1 MDFFWFN
8 VVLAIMFASYVFLSV
23 WRIQN
28 ALSESVELARQQLKT
43 QNETNTLMRELIAQL
58 RGRQ

>member
-1 MDFFWFN
+1 MDFFWFA
-8 VVLAIMFASYVFLSV
+8 VVLSILFASYVFLSF

-28 ALSESVELARQQLKT
+28 ALSEAVELGRQQLKT
-43 QNETNTLMRELIAQL
+43 QNEANALMRELIAQL